1 MNSVLELT
9 ARDNHKFSAYLAQ
22 PKEKPRAGL
31 IIWCKQSYPR
41 GN

>member
-31 IIWCKQSYPR
+31 VILQEIF
-41 GN
+41 G